1 MKELGINVKQFSK
14 LELEVNSSKVFNQ
27 RELVVEISP
36 PSDPESEPEY
46 RFKIGDGV
54 TPYMFLPY
62 VSSLNSLL
70 PVICFYNN
78 DGTSRVSLKFSE
90 V

>member
-1 MKELGINVKQFSK
+1 MKELGISVKQFSK
-14 LELEVNSSKVFNQ
+14 LELEMNSSKIFRS
-27 RELVVEISP
+27 RELIVEVSP
-36 PSDPESEPEY
+36 TPDPESDPEY

-54 TPYMFLPY
+54 TPYMLLPY
-62 VSSLNSLL
+62 VSSLNSLI